1 MHPVVHPSVCICIVL
16 QALVEV
22 SGASLDDVH
31 TFWMIIPQH
40 TKKNKER
47 HTSGTSPVNPPPLD
61 ISRLL
66 VSRSLASLQ
75 TLVLQGRRLRA

>member
-47 HTSGTSPVNPPPLD
+47 HTSGTSPDPPD